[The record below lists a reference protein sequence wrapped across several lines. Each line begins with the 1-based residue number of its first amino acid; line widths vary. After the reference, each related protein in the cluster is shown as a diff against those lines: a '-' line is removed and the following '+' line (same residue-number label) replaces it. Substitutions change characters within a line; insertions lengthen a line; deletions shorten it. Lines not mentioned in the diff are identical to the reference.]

1 MFQILAIVGSI
12 CLAVTATMDFIQ
24 WKSDR
29 DEEEERQE
37 EQQQQAQYP
46 RPTVMYRKSVI
57 A

>member
-1 MFQILAIVGSI
+1 MFQILAIIGSI
-12 CLAVTATMDFIQ
+12 CMAITATMVFIK

-29 DEEEERQE
+29 DEEEAREE